1 MRFPIQRA
9 GRYTTSSDDLA
20 DGVKYK
26 FGIMTKI
33 PSLRTPFKTYA
44 RTFQGAQLD
53 ISVSS
58 LMMLMFVKLASYI
71 TG

>member
-1 MRFPIQRA
+1 
-9 GRYTTSSDDLA
+9 
-20 DGVKYK
+20 
-26 FGIMTKI
+26 MTKI
-33 PSLRTPFKTYA
+33 PWLRTPFKTYA

-58 LMMLMFVKLASYI
+58 LITFMFVKLASYI